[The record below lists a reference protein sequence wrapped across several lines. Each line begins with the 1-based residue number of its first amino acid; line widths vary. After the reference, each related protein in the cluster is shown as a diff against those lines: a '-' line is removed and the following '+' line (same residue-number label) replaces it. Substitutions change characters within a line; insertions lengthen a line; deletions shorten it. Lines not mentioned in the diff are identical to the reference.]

1 VDRERPVTARDRLVA
16 LRDAGALGDLDVH
29 LALSLAR
36 IAGDDAPELL
46 WAAALAS
53 QRTGSGHVCADLAAV
68 AGRPLVEAVPDAPVM
83 PDLDAWSAALRATP
97 VVGGAGDDA
106 PLVLDTAGRLYLR
119 RYWAY
124 EREVADEVRRRA
136 AAAVAV
142 DAAALQGALEVLW
155 PSDATMPEP
164 DWQRV
169 AAVTAVLRR
178 LCIVAGGPGTGK
190 TSTVVRLLA
199 LLAAMNGG
207 VPLVVELAAP
217 TGKAAARLEEA
228 LRAGRAAVPP
238 ALRHAI
244 PERASTLH
252 RLLRLRPDSTR
263 AGVDRERPLRADVVV
278 VDEASMVDLALMAKL
293 LRAVRPDA
301 RLLLL
306 GDKDQLASVEAG
318 AVLADLCGDAPGF
331 SPSFA
336 AAVGGATGQAV
347 PAGRAASPG
356 PLRDAIVVL
365 QESRRFRADSGIAR
379 LAAAV
384 NRGDGDEACALLTS
398 GAPDLGWRPVV
409 EGRVDRERLAGA
421 AADGFGPYL
430 ACVASG
436 AAPAET
442 LRAFDRFRM
451 LCAHR
456 EGAAGAAGVNR
467 LVEDALEARGLL
479 RRTTPWFVGRPVMV
493 TRNDHGLRLA
503 NGDVGIVLPDPD
515 EPGRTTVAF
524 PAADGGVRRVP
535 PARLP
540 AHETVWAMTVH
551 KSQGS
556 EFDRV
561 VLLLPPEPSRV
572 VTRELLYTAIT
583 RARDRVEIWGRDA
596 VVRAGVAARVER
608 SSGLRDALWDGE
620 G

>member
-1 VDRERPVTARDRLVA
+1 MTAPERLAA
-16 LRDAGALGDLDVH
+16 LRDAGWLGDLDVH

-36 IAGDDAPELL
+36 IADDDAPALL
-46 WAAALAS
+46 WAVALVS
-53 QRTGSGHVCADLAAV
+53 QRTSAGHVCADLAAV
-68 AGRPLVEAVPDAPVM
+68 AGRALIDGAPEAPVM
-83 PDLDAWSAALRATP
+83 PELGAWTAALRNTP
-97 VVGGAGDDA
+97 VVGGPDDEA
-106 PLVLDTAGRLYLR
+106 PLVLDDVGRLYLR

-124 EREVADEVRRRA
+124 EREVADEIRRRA
-136 AAAVAV
+136 AATVAV
-142 DAAALQGALEVLW
+142 DDAALRSALDTLW
-155 PSDATMPEP
+155 PHDPTAPEP

-178 LCIVAGGPGTGK
+178 LCVVAGGPGTGK

-207 VPLVVELAAP
+207 APLVVDLAAP

-238 ALRHAI
+238 ALRHVI

-293 LRAVRPDA
+293 LRAIRPEA

-336 AAVGGATGQAV
+336 ATVGAVTGQTV
-347 PAGRAASPG
+347 PAGGAGSAG
-356 PLRDAIVVL
+356 PLRDTVVVL
-365 QESRRFRADSGIAR
+365 RESHRFTADSGIAR
-379 LAAAV
+379 LAAVV
-384 NRGDGDEACALLTS
+384 NRGDGDATCALLAA
-398 GAPDLGWRPVV
+398 GAADLLWQPMTDSRA
-409 EGRVDRERLAGA
+409 ERERLAGA

-430 ACVASG
+430 ERVVAG
-436 AAPAET
+436 APPEEV
-442 LRAFDRFRM
+442 LRAFDRFRV

-456 EGAAGAAGVNR
+456 EGATGVAGVNQ
-467 LVEDALEARGLL
+467 LVENVLEARGLL
-479 RRTTPWFVGRPVMV
+479 RRVTPWFVGRPVMV

-503 NGDVGIVLPDPD
+503 NGDVGVVLPDPD
-515 EPGRTTVAF
+515 DPDRGAVAF
-524 PAADGGVRRVP
+524 PAADGGVRWIR

-556 EFDRV
+556 EFDC
-561 VLLLPPEPSRV
+561 VLLLLPTEPSRV
-572 VTRELLYTAIT
+572 VTRELLYTAVT
-583 RARDRVEIWGRDA
+583 RARERVEVWGREA
-596 VVRAGVAARVER
+596 VVRAGVSARVER
-608 SSGLRDALWDGE
+608 SSGLRDALWIGA

>member
-1 VDRERPVTARDRLVA
+1 VDRRRAMTPRQRLAA
-16 LRDAGALGDLDVH
+16 LRDAGWLGDLDVH
-29 LALSLAR
+29 LAESMAR
-36 IAGDDAPELL
+36 IAGDDDPALL
-46 WAAALAS
+46 WAVALAS
-53 QRTGSGHVCADLAAV
+53 QRTAAGHVCADLGRV
-68 AGRPLVEAVPDAPVM
+68 AGRPLVDGAPDAPVM
-83 PDLDAWSAALRATP
+83 PGLAAWTAALRATP
-97 VVGGAGDDA
+97 VVGGPGDDA
-106 PLVLDTAGRLYLR
+106 PLVLDAAGRLYLR

-124 EREVADEVRRRA
+124 EREVADEVRRRV
-136 AAAVAV
+136 AAAVAL
-142 DAAALQGALEVLW
+142 DPAAVREALAVGW
-155 PSDATMPEP
+155 PLDPTGPAP

-169 AAVTAVLRR
+169 AAVTAALRR
-178 LCIVAGGPGTGK
+178 LCVISGGPGTGK

-199 LLAAMNGG
+199 LLAAANRGA
-207 VPLVVELAAP
+207 PLAVELAAP
-217 TGKAAARLEEA
+217 TGKAAARLEDA
-228 LRAGRAAVPP
+228 LRAGRAAVPETVR
-238 ALRHAI
+238 AAI

-293 LRAVRPDA
+293 LRAVPPDA

-336 AAVGGATGQAV
+336 ARVSAVTGQAV
-347 PAGRAASPG
+347 PEGDAACDSPV
-356 PLRDAIVVL
+356 RDAVVVL
-365 QESRRFRADSGIAR
+365 RESRRFHADSGIAR

-384 NRGDGDEACALLTS
+384 NRGDGDAACALLGG
-398 GAPDLGWRPVV
+398 GAPDLGWRPAAD
-409 EGRVDRERLAGA
+409 GRAARERLADA
-421 AADGFGPYL
+421 AADGFGAYL

-436 AAPAET
+436 APPAEVFA
-442 LRAFDRFRM
+442 AFDRFRM

-456 EGAAGAAGVNR
+456 AGSGGVAGVNR

-479 RRTTPWFVGRPVMV
+479 RRTGPWFVGRPVLV
-493 TRNDHGLRLA
+493 TRNDHVLRLA
-503 NGDVGIVLPDPD
+503 NGDVGVVLPDP
-515 EPGRTTVAF
+515 EEAGRVAVAF
-524 PAADGGVRRVP
+524 PAADGGVRRVS

-561 VLLLPPEPSRV
+561 LLLLPAEPSRV

-583 RARDRVEIWGRDA
+583 RARDRVEVWGAEA
-596 VVRAGVAARVER
+596 VVRAGVATRVER
-608 SSGLRDALWDGE
+608 SSGLRDALWAR
-620 G
+620 